1 MKIKINLKPRKPAGF
16 RGVLILLGLAF
27 LTYALFTRGSV
38 PWIKPVKTPSRAYTA
53 STIPTPPVVRP
64 VEKPREVAA
73 PARVQ
78 APIWPKVPSTR
89 PKIAIVIDDIG
100 HTANDLSLLRRLGN
114 QVTYAILPLLAYSQ
128 YFGELSQETGAEVIL
143 HLPMQSETGTI
154 PGPGLITDRM
164 PEDYVRE
171 ILNHN
176 LNSVPYHTG
185 VNNHM
190 GSRGTANP
198 ALMKII
204 LQELKKRRLFFL
216 DSFTTPSSVGV
227 SVANSMKVPSLKRD
241 IFLDNID
248 TQEAVR
254 EKLREL
260 AAIARQNGFAV
271 GIGHYRYNTLT
282 VLNEEIPQLWDAG
295 FEMVSLSDMIRSKK
309 AA

>member
-1 MKIKINLKPRKPAGF
+1 MKIKINLKPKNLPSF
-16 RGVLILLGLAF
+16 RGVLLLLGLAF
-27 LTYALFTRGSV
+27 LIYVFFTGRRPQGEVSSSNFSITS
-38 PWIKPVKTPSRAYTA
+38 PWGR
-53 STIPTPPVVRP
+53 RP
-64 VEKPREVAA
+64 VPVPRLAEKPREVTA

-78 APIWPKVPSTR
+78 APVWPKALSAK

-100 HTANDLSLLRRLGN
+100 HTPNDLSLLRRLGN
-114 QVTYAILPLLAYSQ
+114 QVTYAILPLLNYSQ

-176 LNSVPYHTG
+176 FNSVPYHAG

-216 DSFTTPSSVGV
+216 DSFTTSASVGT
-227 SVANSMKVPSLKRD
+227 SVANMMKVPVLKRD
-241 IFLDNID
+241 IFLDNLD
-248 TQEAVR
+248 DQEAVR

-260 AAIARQNGFAV
+260 AAIARQNGYAI
-271 GIGHYRYNTLT
+271 GIGHYRYNTLI
-282 VLNEEIPQLWDAG
+282 VLNEEIPKLWDAG